1 MIWKSLFNN
10 GRNGMGIEEV
20 PVDSGISAEEVK
32 EMPEASAEL
41 PKEHARK
48 EGPEYSFRITI
59 DMQDDNQIGRAALLL
74 ASTSSHSSENELKSQ
89 LGELKWKSVATEIGG
104 LAGDIPQ
111 KITRA
116 LVGAS
121 LNAGVIEKNQ
131 KEMHALMHAA
141 VEAMEGF
148 LQKGMLEASIGA
160 KIGIVRNS
168 KWIAVAVMGDTA
180 YHAVAHHERCGLGV
194 MHL

>member
-1 MIWKSLFNN
+1 MLWKSLFNN
-10 GRNGMGIEEV
+10 GKDYAEV
-20 PVDSGISAEEVK
+20 ETDLQDVPLNDSGTIVRDRLSPGESQEK
-32 EMPEASAEL
+32 G
-41 PKEHARK
+41 K
-48 EGPEYSFRITI
+48 PEYSFRVTV
-59 DMQDDNQIGRAALLL
+59 DLQDDNQIGRAALLL
-74 ASTSSHSSENELKSQ
+74 ASTSTHPAEKELKAQ
-89 LGELKWKSVATEIGG
+89 LGELNWRSVATEIGG
-104 LAGDIPQ
+104 LAGELPQ

-131 KEMHALMHAA
+131 REMHALMHAA

-148 LQKGMLEASIGA
+148 IHKGMLEASIGA
-160 KIGIVRNS
+160 KIGIVRNN